1 MRELLLR
8 HQLKSLNEGWRIR
21 FISHEP
27 DDRPMT
33 FGYGNNWP
41 GRLAGVSGGV
51 SLLAAVA
58 ALALGIYAN
67 AGEEGVRVEELFR
80 MAVFIFLAALVMAVA
95 SMLLARLVFTASLA
109 RTRATCID
117 REFRSTPHPEYNRD
131 SWAVRIVCRY
141 AFEGVQQT
149 GTPHLAIGAE
159 QGMDFASREAA
170 EQFLA
175 DRISPDGTCWLRV
188 DPRKPLR
195 AYLM

>member
-58 ALALGIYAN
+58 ALALGMYAN
-67 AGEEGVRVEELFR
+67 AGEEEVRVEELFR

-95 SMLLARLVFTASLA
+95 IALLS
-109 RTRATCID
+109 AT
-117 REFRSTPHPEYNRD
+117 
-131 SWAVRIVCRY
+131 
-141 AFEGVQQT
+141 
-149 GTPHLAIGAE
+149 
-159 QGMDFASREAA
+159 
-170 EQFLA
+170 
-175 DRISPDGTCWLRV
+175 
-188 DPRKPLR
+188 DP
-195 AYLM
+195 A